1 MSTEKATGFMTYDR
15 TYATERDPQERL
27 KDWDEFYIHLPVINL
42 QQQGQRCMDCGI
54 PFCHTGKTIN
64 NMASGCPLNN
74 LIPEWND
81 LVYRGLWKEAY
92 ERLDKTNNFP
102 EFTGRTCPAPCEA
115 ACVLGINQEPVTI
128 KNIENAIIDRAFEEG
143 WVVAN
148 IPKIRTGMK
157 VAIVGSGPAG
167 LAAADQ
173 LNKVGHT
180 VTVYER
186 APRPGGLMTYGI
198 PNMKIEK
205 ATVMRRIKVLEE
217 AGITFVCNTEI
228 GVDIPA
234 RELTQNFDAVIL
246 AGGATNPND
255 LPIPGRDLKGIHFA
269 VKFLTQT
276 TESLISSDLEDKN
289 FISAVGKDVI
299 VIGGGDTGT
308 DCIAT
313 SLRHG
318 CYSVNQFELVP
329 TPPKERAADNPW
341 PQWARV
347 YSLDYGQKEAKA
359 ITGEDP
365 RTYSILTTE
374 FVDDGNGN
382 VKALK
387 TVEVEWS
394 DGPRGR
400 SFSRVEG
407 SEKEWPADLVLLA
420 IGFRGPEN
428 QMLAQL
434 GIDRDARTNVQ
445 PVEAGPYHT
454 NVKKVFAAGDMR
466 RGQSLVVWAISEG
479 RGVAREVDKFLM
491 GKTDLP

>member
-1 MSTEKATGFMTYDR
+1 MTYGR
-15 TYATERDPQERL
+15 TYANERDPEERL

-81 LVYRGLWKEAY
+81 LVYRGLWQEAY

-143 WVVAN
+143 WVKPN
-148 IPKIRTGMK
+148 TPKIRTGMK
-157 VAIVGSGPAG
+157 VAVVGSGPAG

-173 LNKVGHT
+173 LNKVGHS

-186 APRPGGLMTYGI
+186 AARAGGLMMYGI

-205 ATVMRRIKVLEE
+205 ATVQRRIDLLEQ
-217 AGITFVCNTEI
+217 AGIEFICNTEI
-228 GVDIPA
+228 GVAIQA
-234 RELTQNFDAVIL
+234 SELTQKFDAVIL
-246 AGGATNPND
+246 AGGATNAND
-255 LPIPGRDLKGIHFA
+255 LPIPGRDLNGIHFA
-269 VKFLTQT
+269 VDFLSQT
-276 TESLISSDLEDKN
+276 TESLISSNLEDKN
-289 FISAVGKDVI
+289 FVSAAGKDVI

-308 DCIAT
+308 DCVGT

-318 CYSVNQFELVP
+318 CYTVNQFELVP
-329 TPPKERAADNPW
+329 MPPEQRTPDNPW

-359 ITGEDP
+359 INGSDP
-365 RTYSILTTE
+365 RTYSILTKE
-374 FVDDGNGN
+374 FIDDGNGN

-387 TVEVEWS
+387 TIEIMWE

-400 SFSRVEG
+400 SFQEVEG

-428 QMLAQL
+428 PMLEQL
-434 GIDRDARTNVQ
+434 GISRDARTNVQ
-445 PVEAGPYHT
+445 AVETGKYST
-454 NVKKVFAAGDMR
+454 NVSKVFAAGDMR

-479 RGVAREVDKFLM
+479 RGVAKEVDQFLM
-491 GKTDLP
+491 GETDLP